1 MGAWDDYA
9 YYEEEAAKEAFIDDT
24 LRGISEDGV
33 RSYLGQYGDAVDER
47 VLNCI
52 RQAKELQD
60 TGFFQPAVVSATT
73 AIELIVRFLLIH
85 PLIQAAFLS
94 EEWAYLLTQRIA
106 SGRTA
111 EDRKLLP
118 KILEHHRID
127 ITAVLL
133 ENGDEL
139 WETVVSKVYPKRN
152 RIVHAAEPSNPEEAQ
167 LAIECAT
174 RLRSDIVLPIA
185 ERLGFTLVA
194 TGFWCRS
201 KTANSGAYFTPRN
214 PFSGEST
221 ASS

>member
-1 MGAWDDYA
+1 MGGWDDYG
-9 YYEEEAAKEAFIDDT
+9 YYEEEAARDHFIEQT

-47 VLNCI
+47 VRNCI
-52 RQAKELQD
+52 DQAEILRNAD
-60 TGFFQPAVVSATT
+60 FFQAAVVLATT

-94 EEWAYLLTQRIA
+94 DEWAYLLTQRIA

-118 KILEHHRID
+118 KILQHHNID

-133 ENGDEL
+133 DNGDEL

-152 RIVHAAEPSNPEEAQ
+152 KIVHAAEPTRVEEAQ
-167 LAIECAT
+167 LAIDCAT
-174 RLRSDIVLPIA
+174 RLRADIVLPIS
-185 ERLGFTLVA
+185 EKLGFTLEV
-194 TGFWCRS
+194 TGLWCRT
-201 KTANSGAYFTPRN
+201 KTQNGGAYFTRRD
-214 PFSGEST
+214 PFTNE
-221 ASS
+221 

>member
-9 YYEEEAAKEAFIDDT
+9 YYEQEAAKELFIEDT
-24 LRGISEDGV
+24 LRGISEDAV
-33 RSYLGQYGDAVDER
+33 RSYLGQNGDAVDER
-47 VLNCI
+47 VCNCI
-52 RQAKELQD
+52 RQAKELHD
-60 TGFFQPAVVSATT
+60 SGFFQPAVVSATT

-152 RIVHAAEPSNPEEAQ
+152 KIVHAAEPSNPEEAQ
-167 LAIECAT
+167 LAIE
-174 RLRSDIVLPIA
+174 LRASAPI
-185 ERLGFTLVA
+185 
-194 TGFWCRS
+194 
-201 KTANSGAYFTPRN
+201 
-214 PFSGEST
+214 
-221 ASS
+221 

>member
-1 MGAWDDYA
+1 MGAWDDEA

-33 RSYLGQYGDAVDER
+33 RSYLGQYGDAIDER

-133 ENGDEL
+133 QNGDEL

-152 RIVHAAEPSNPEEAQ
+152 KVVHAAEPTNLEEAQ

-174 RLRSDIVLPIA
+174 RLRSDIVLPVA
-185 ERLGFTLVA
+185 ERLGFTLEA
-194 TGFWCRS
+194 TGLWCRS
-201 KTANSGAYFTPRN
+201 KTANSGA
-214 PFSGEST
+214 
-221 ASS
+221 